1 MKPEDL
7 PPDQLALMGL
17 FSLVMLTFLFGM
29 ICVHLWAMF
38 RWNQI
43 AFWQGWRRDVRA
55 DRVGLIDLIAF
66 AGCVIMA
73 QFIVVGI
80 AGSILGRDAFRLP
93 EASDTPTNS
102 PAELQPA
109 GMIKVGDL
117 VGSTRWGSNAERVDR
132 GASPADD
139 ASASDSIAEAKQL
152 SKEREKV
159 EEISA
164 DAPPSSWAAFAISSA
179 FILAAIGSVILITH
193 RTRSTAL
200 NLGIYSQE
208 FLKDVWVGVLV
219 FFWATPI
226 VLVVSSIAGQLTK
239 VEYEHPVIDAM
250 QESFSALPLL
260 YFSAAIAAPLWE
272 EYAFRFL
279 LISWLDT
286 LRAHFG
292 NWIAVFTGNP
302 FGRGANEQVQA
313 NEVSLVWAQALGG
326 VNRGAGEELQQ
337 EGAFPPF
344 WIALASGTLFGLAH
358 WGYGVSWI
366 PLLVLGTIM
375 ARVYQLRRSVVPCV
389 VIHALFNTM
398 SLIGLAGGL
407 ILQKLSP
414 EAAWIFFCWW

>member
-29 ICVHLWAMF
+29 VCVHLWAIV

-43 AFWQGWRRDVRA
+43 KFWQGWRRDVKA
-55 DRVGLIDLIAF
+55 DRVGLVDLIAF

-73 QFIVVGI
+73 QFVVVGI
-80 AGSILGRDAFRLP
+80 AGSILGPDAFRLP
-93 EASDTPTNS
+93 DETKVPANA
-102 PAELQPA
+102 PAELQPT
-109 GMIKVGDL
+109 GMLVVGDL
-117 VGSTRWGSNAERVDR
+117 NGQSVAKGQEGKQESKIAAADSNVGEGKAEKEGNAEKE
-132 GASPADD
+132 
-139 ASASDSIAEAKQL
+139 DSED
-152 SKEREKV
+152 S
-159 EEISA
+159 
-164 DAPPSSWAAFAISSA
+164 PSSWAAFAISSA
-179 FILAAIGSVILITH
+179 FILAAMGSIFLVIH

-200 NLGIYSQE
+200 SLGIYSQE
-208 FLKDVWVGVLV
+208 FFKDIWVGVLV
-219 FFWATPI
+219 FFWATPV
-226 VLVVSSIAGQLTK
+226 VLIVSSVAGQMTQ
-239 VEYEHPVIDAM
+239 VQYEHPVIDAM
-250 QESFSALPLL
+250 QESFSAFPLL

-279 LISWLDT
+279 LIRWLDT
-286 LRAHFG
+286 LRVHFG

-302 FGRGANEQVQA
+302 FGRGANEQIQA

-326 VNRGAGEELQQ
+326 ASRGAGEEYQQ
-337 EGAFPPF
+337 DGAFPPF
-344 WIALASGTLFGLAH
+344 WIALVSGTLFGLAH

-407 ILQKLSP
+407 ILQKLAP
-414 EAAWIFFCWW
+414 EAASLLFFWY

>member
-80 AGSILGRDAFRLP
+80 AGSILGRDAFRIP

-109 GMIKVGDL
+109 GMIRMGDVVGNVRFGTQTESQSSDSKSL
-117 VGSTRWGSNAERVDR
+117 EDPASVQSDEAKKAQNAEDGKVD
-132 GASPADD
+132 G
-139 ASASDSIAEAKQL
+139 IEAGT
-152 SKEREKV
+152 S
-159 EEISA
+159 
-164 DAPPSSWAAFAISSA
+164 PSSWAAFAISSA

-208 FLKDVWVGVLV
+208 FVKDVWVGVLV

-326 VNRGAGEELQQ
+326 VNRGAGEELHQ

>member
-29 ICVHLWAMF
+29 ICVHIWAMF

-80 AGSILGRDAFRLP
+80 AGSILGPDAFRNP
-93 EASDTPTNS
+93 EASDTPTKS

-109 GMIKVGDL
+109 GVIRMGDVVGNVRFGTQTESQSSDSKSL
-117 VGSTRWGSNAERVDR
+117 EDPASVQSDEAKKAQNAEDGKVD
-132 GASPADD
+132 G
-139 ASASDSIAEAKQL
+139 IEAGT
-152 SKEREKV
+152 S
-159 EEISA
+159 
-164 DAPPSSWAAFAISSA
+164 PSSWAAFAISSA

-208 FLKDVWVGVLV
+208 FVKDVWVGVLV